1 MALEYLHTLAIIH
14 RDIKPENILFCSNG
28 YIKLTDFGIARTW
41 SPNNSNDTSGT
52 PGYMAPEVINAKP
65 HGLVVDFW
73 ALGVII
79 YELMNGKRPYNG
91 IHRKEYKENLAS
103 NEVQIKKDEKPN
115 DWSNDSVDFVN
126 KLLKRKE
133 DKRLGSKGIEE
144 IKQHSWFKNFDW
156 IGVKNIKVNAP
167 FIPIKTE
174 DFFDESYLE
183 SFSISTKLKE
193 DIAFQAQNLKNPNI
207 QKLFRNFYFDKDRE
221 EINNMDFDESNNNI
235 INTSKKNLKRMLV
248 NEKFTCLIK
257 SSEQSNEG
265 IDKANE
271 LQKEKKGFIEM
282 ILKIHLC

>member
-1 MALEYLHTLAIIH
+1 
-14 RDIKPENILFCSNG
+14 
-28 YIKLTDFGIARTW
+28 
-41 SPNNSNDTSGT
+41 
-52 PGYMAPEVINAKP
+52 MAPEVINAKL

-133 DKRLGSKGIEE
+133 DKRLGAKGIEE

-207 QKLFRNFYFDKDRE
+207 QKLFRNFYFDKDKE
-221 EINNMDFDESNNNI
+221 EELLKNKIITASTAINGS
-235 INTSKKNLKRMLV
+235 SKKGY
-248 NEKFTCLIK
+248 I
-257 SSEQSNEG
+257 
-265 IDKANE
+265 
-271 LQKEKKGFIEM
+271 
-282 ILKIHLC
+282 

>member
-1 MALEYLHTLAIIH
+1 MAIIH

-41 SPNNSNDTSGT
+41 SPNNSTDTSGT

-91 IHRKEYKENLAS
+91 IHRKEYEENLAS
-103 NEVQIKKDEKPN
+103 YEVQLDFDEKPN
-115 DWSNDSVDFVN
+115 GWSNDSVDFVN

-133 DKRLGSKGIEE
+133 DKRLGSNGIEE
-144 IKQHSWFKNFDW
+144 IKQHNWFKNFDW
-156 IGVKNIKVNAP
+156 IGLKNIKINAP

-183 SFSISTKLKE
+183 SFSLSTKLRE
-193 DIAFQAQNLKNPNI
+193 EIAIQSQNLKNPNV
-207 QKLFRNFYFDKDRE
+207 QKLFRNFYFDKDKE
-221 EINNMDFDESNNNI
+221 EE
-235 INTSKKNLKRMLV
+235 
-248 NEKFTCLIK
+248 LIK
-257 SSEQSNEG
+257 NKKITFSTAVNYSP
-265 IDKANE
+265 
-271 LQKEKKGFIEM
+271 KKGYI
-282 ILKIHLC
+282 

>member
-52 PGYMAPEVINAKP
+52 PGYMAPEVTNAKP

-221 EINNMDFDESNNNI
+221 EEILKNKIITASTAING
-235 INTSKKNLKRMLV
+235 
-248 NEKFTCLIK
+248 
-257 SSEQSNEG
+257 SS
-265 IDKANE
+265 
-271 LQKEKKGFIEM
+271 KKGFI
-282 ILKIHLC
+282 

>member
-1 MALEYLHTLAIIH
+1 MAIIH

-52 PGYMAPEVINAKP
+52 PGYMAPEVVNAKP

-79 YELMNGKRPYNG
+79 YELMNGKRPYGG

-103 NEVQIKKDEKPN
+103 SEIQIKKGTQPKG
-115 DWSNDSVDFVN
+115 WSNDSVDIVN

-144 IKQHSWFKNFDW
+144 IKKHNWFKNFDW
-156 IGVKNIKVNAP
+156 HGVINIKVNAP

-174 DFFDESYLE
+174 DFFDDSYLE
-183 SFSISTKLKE
+183 SFSISSKLKE
-193 DIAFQAQNLKNPNI
+193 DIALQEQNLKNPNI
-207 QKLFRNFYFDKDRE
+207 QKYFRNFYFDKDKE
-221 EINNMDFDESNNNI
+221 ELYKRKIITASTAIN
-235 INTSKKNLKRMLV
+235 
-248 NEKFTCLIK
+248 
-257 SSEQSNEG
+257 SSSR
-265 IDKANE
+265 
-271 LQKEKKGFIEM
+271 KGYI
-282 ILKIHLC
+282 